1 MYIAPVD
8 GTLVE
13 DALPERAERSSGLF
27 AWGMP
32 RLRAR
37 RYRLALIE
45 TGFVFLGL
53 PILAMNSAGGLTIP
67 LIMMV
72 MLTSTAILLSA
83 TKSFHWADLLPVDFW
98 SEWRLMAGC
107 SAAFALIAFTITSIY
122 WPSRLFS
129 APPEIAMMLVVFPI
143 LTAMPMELV
152 YRALFFRRYGHL
164 INGETTAIILGAAAT
179 SLGYAVLSGG
189 MGGVV
194 FGFALGGVLG
204 WAYLRTGNFAVSV
217 VLHWAAVSALYLIG
231 PGLL

>member
-1 MYIAPVD
+1 MYIAPIE
-8 GTLVE
+8 GTFVE
-13 DALPERAERSSGLF
+13 DALPERAERSNGLF

-37 RYRLALIE
+37 SYRLALFE

-53 PILAMNSAGGLTIP
+53 PLLAMNSAGGLTIP

-72 MLTSTAILLSA
+72 MLSSTAVLLSA
-83 TKSFHWADLLPVDFW
+83 TKSFHWSDLLPVDFW

-107 SAAFALIAFTITSIY
+107 SAAFAAIAFTMTSIY
-122 WPSRLFS
+122 WPTRLFT
-129 APPEIAMMLVVFPI
+129 APPEIALMLAAFPV

-164 INGETTAIILGAAAT
+164 IRGEAMAIVLGAAAT
-179 SLGYAVLSGG
+179 SLGYAVLSGSV
-189 MGGVV
+189 GGVI

-204 WAYLRTGNFAVSV
+204 WAYLRTGNFAVSI
-217 VLHWAAVSALYLIG
+217 VLHWAAVAALFLIG
-231 PGLL
+231 PGIL

>member
-1 MYIAPVD
+1 MYIAPVE

-13 DALPERAERSSGLF
+13 DALPERAERSDGLF

-32 RLRAR
+32 RLRSR
-37 RYRLALIE
+37 RYVLALFE
-45 TGFVFLGL
+45 TGFVFVGL
-53 PILAMNSAGGLTIP
+53 PLLSMNSAGGLTIP

-83 TKSFHWADLLPVDFW
+83 TKSFHWADLLPVELW

-107 SAAFALIAFTITSIY
+107 SAAFAAIAFTITSAY
-122 WPSRLFS
+122 WPSHLFS
-129 APPEIAMMLVVFPI
+129 APPEIAMMLVVFPV
-143 LTAMPMELV
+143 LTALPMELV

-164 INGETTAIILGAAAT
+164 IRSEGMAIVLGAAAT
-179 SLGYAVLSGG
+179 ALGYAVLSGSFS
-189 MGGVV
+189 GVV

-217 VLHWAAVSALYLIG
+217 LLHWAAVAALFLIG
-231 PGLL
+231 PGIV